1 MNHITIIAAVA
12 ENLAIGREGRLIY
25 RLPNDM
31 KRFRTLTTG
40 HTVVMGRRTYE
51 SLPNPPLPNRRNIVL
66 SRQLHRL
73 DGCEVYASLDEAL
86 AHCQDEELFIIGGES
101 LYRESLPLAT
111 RMHLTLIHASP
122 LDADTF
128 FPEYRDGEW
137 TELSRQDNPI
147 DERHEVAYSFV
158 DYEKK

>member
-1 MNHITIIAAVA
+1 MSHITIIAAVA
-12 ENLAIGREGRLIY
+12 DNLAIGREGQLIY

-40 HTVVMGRRTYE
+40 HAIIMGRRTFE
-51 SLPNPPLPNRRNIVL
+51 SLPNGPLPNRRNIVL
-66 SRQLHRL
+66 SRHVNSIA
-73 DGCEVYASLDEAL
+73 GCEVYASLEEAL
-86 AHCQDEELFIIGGES
+86 AHCHDEELFIIGGES
-101 LYRESLPLAT
+101 IYRETLPLAT
-111 RMHLTLIHASP
+111 RMHLTLVHASP
-122 LDADTF
+122 PDADTF

-137 TELSRQDNPI
+137 TEVSRQENPV